1 MYLALTCNL
10 LAVLA
15 VIARLILD
23 RRGNKPPPKLL
34 LHY

>member
-1 MYLALTCNL
+1 MYLALLCNL

-15 VIARLILD
+15 VIGRLILD
-23 RRGNKPPPKLL
+23 RRGNKPPPKIL